1 MAQDY
6 FIINRYD
13 VSIKVNK
20 DASLDVE
27 ETINTR
33 FLLPR
38 HGIVRVIPF
47 KYQLQ
52 ALPAGTEKANRQLD
66 WGGKAYTI
74 IENIQVDGRNFT
86 VNTEGDYKYLKI
98 GDEDKLVDSNQQYV
112 IRYRIL
118 NAINFFK
125 DHAELYFNVIGDKW
139 TAVIDTAYF
148 KVELYDALPSQPDYF
163 VATGTSGSK
172 DNNTVTQWVDNKTF
186 TGHTTK
192 MLSVYEG
199 LTLGIVLPK
208 GFLTEQDYRMKNIE
222 WLFLPAG
229 ILVIMFLVWRRWG
242 KDEKPIIQTEY
253 YPPEHLSPSV
263 CGYLI
268 DDKLHRRDL
277 TALIPYW
284 GAGGYLEVHEAQS
297 SSLFGIIKNKEYSFI
312 RLKQLPDAAP
322 VFEKTLFNG
331 IFQYGDSVELS
342 SLKNKLYRTMDK
354 AKRQLEL
361 EIKINQYYFKNSSRL
376 GCLLSVLSIA
386 MIAYGIFALIT
397 SNGIWWQ
404 GIAFI
409 ASGIITII
417 FGALMTKKTIKGT
430 ELYQKL
436 LGFKEFIRS
445 VEKDRLQE
453 FLKQDEH
460 YFDTILPYAIVFNIA
475 DTWKDKLEGLEV
487 PPPNWYTGNY
497 TSFTTANFMRSLNH
511 SMNEMSGSFYSTPG
525 SSGSSGGSFSSGGSS
540 GGGFGGGGGSSW

>member
-525 SSGSSGGSFSSGGSS
+525 SGGSFSSGGSS

>member
-27 ETINTR
+27 ETINAR

-525 SSGSSGGSFSSGGSS
+525 SGGSFSSGGSS